1 MEPSKKTNKKWI
13 IFGTIIA
20 VLAILVLIGPIFIS
34 QYMKNKYM
42 KPNIVKS
49 ELMIKVK
56 GELKQSLDGKTLYLA
71 GQNGLFY
78 VLFGEQST
86 EIAKNIDK
94 TATVFGNIYEP
105 HKDEQID
112 GSPVRMRINVVNID
126 YPESEEKQ
134 D

>member
-20 VLAILVLIGPIFIS
+20 VLAILVLIGPILIS

-42 KPNIVKS
+42 KPNIVRS

-56 GELKQSLDGKTLYLA
+56 GEVKQSLDGKTLYLV

-94 TATVFGNIYEP
+94 AATVFGNIYEP
-105 HKDEQID
+105 QKDEQID

-126 YPESEEKQ
+126 YTDSDEKQ

>member
-1 MEPSKKTNKKWI
+1 MLKSLIKFKF
-13 IFGTIIA
+13 IFFHY
-20 VLAILVLIGPIFIS
+20 L
-34 QYMKNKYM
+34 
-42 KPNIVKS
+42 
-49 ELMIKVK
+49 
-56 GELKQSLDGKTLYLA
+56 KTLYLA

-94 TATVFGNIYEP
+94 AATVFGNIYEP
-105 HKDEQID
+105 QKDEQID

-126 YPESEEKQ
+126 YTDSDEKQ